1 MKYIFNPLLAKFEA
15 VEDDHTKLLNIG
27 NFTHAQIDTF
37 IETTVPTTYLPL
49 AGGIMTGNI
58 LMTGNKLIGGST
70 TTSNLYLQT
79 TSGVGTTGADMHF
92 LVGNNGATEAMTILN
107 SGRVGIGTTSPS
119 ARLEV
124 APLPSGIALKVG
136 RVSGKPSI
144 RSISDTDWLIA
155 DAGTGGRLGLNFWST
170 GDVVLVNGGGKVGI
184 GIIAPGSKLQVNG
197 NAVIGYSESTAGP
210 ANGLAISGKVG
221 IGTAAP
227 TAVLHLKAGTATANT
242 APLKLTPGT
251 LNTTPEEGAIE
262 FDGIYLYFVD
272 SSGTRKQLAVV

>member
-49 AGGIMTGNI
+49 AGGTMTGNI
-58 LMTGNKLIGGST
+58 LMTGNKLIGGLT
-70 TTSNLYLQT
+70 ATSNLYLQT

-107 SGRVGIGTTSPS
+107 SGRVGIGTTGPS

-124 APLPSGIALKVG
+124 APLPAGIAIKVG

-144 RSISDTDWLIA
+144 RSISDTDWLII
-155 DAGTGGRLGLNFWST
+155 DAGTGGSVGLNFWST
-170 GDVVLVNGGGKVGI
+170 GNVVLAQGGGNVGI
-184 GIIAPGSKLQVNG
+184 GIIEPGSKLQVSG
-197 NAVIGYSESTAGP
+197 NVAIGYSGSTTGP
-210 ANGLAISGKVG
+210 ANGLAIFGNVG
-221 IGTAAP
+221 IGITIP
-227 TAVLHLKAGTATANT
+227 TAKLDINSDILRLRTAKTPATAGAAGNQGDICWDADFIYICTADNT
-242 APLKLTPGT
+242 WKKA
-251 LNTTPEEGAIE
+251 AIA
-262 FDGIYLYFVD
+262 
-272 SSGTRKQLAVV
+272 TW